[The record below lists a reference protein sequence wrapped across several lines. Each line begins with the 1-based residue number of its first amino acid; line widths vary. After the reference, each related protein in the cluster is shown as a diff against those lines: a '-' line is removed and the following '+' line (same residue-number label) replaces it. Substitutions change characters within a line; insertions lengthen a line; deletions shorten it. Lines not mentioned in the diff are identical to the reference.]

1 MDDRKYKQRGYME
14 EYKDDTPRK
23 DRQQR
28 PARQTGIKHY
38 GMRDGGTARSGI
50 RCARCGKVRSAVA
63 DAVVFESTCDHCGAD
78 LHTCTNCSFF
88 NTSARWECTKP
99 IAARIS
105 PKDGRNVCALFSPT
119 VFVERTFEANA
130 SPQDARK
137 AFDALFKK

>member
-1 MDDRKYKQRGYME
+1 MDRKYKQHGYMD
-14 EYKDDTPRK
+14 EYKEESRK

-28 PARQTGIKHY
+28 PTRNTGIKRY

-50 RCARCGKVRSAVA
+50 RCARCGKAITTAGEVAV
-63 DAVVFESTCDHCGAD
+63 DSTCEGCTAD

-88 NTSARWECTKP
+88 ITSARWECSKP
-99 IAARIS
+99 ILARVS
-105 PKDGRNVCALFSPT
+105 PKDSRNNCLMFSPS

-130 SPQDARK
+130 TPQDARR

>member
-14 EYKDDTPRK
+14 EYKEEPRK
-23 DRQQR
+23 DRQRTTPKQS
-28 PARQTGIKHY
+28 GIKRY

-50 RCARCGKVRSAVA
+50 RCARCGKVRSVIA
-63 DAVVFESTCDHCGAD
+63 DAVEFDSACENCAAD
-78 LHTCTNCSFF
+78 LHTCTNCSYF
-88 NTSARWECTKP
+88 NTSSRWECTKP

-105 PKDGRNVCALFSPT
+105 PKDVRNICPLFSPA

-130 SPQDARK
+130 TPQDARK